1 MKSDIPLAPSTW
13 LYDFCKYNL
22 IVHLCQCQVFNT
34 LH

>member
-13 LYDFCKYNL
+13 LVLCKYNL
-22 IVHLCQCQVFNT
+22 IVHLCQYQVFNT